1 MAEAATTN
9 DDINELYEALTGTQ
23 KCAILMML
31 LGEDEAAEIMKNLS
45 PKEVQ
50 TLGTS
55 MYSVQGLP
63 QETVNMVLDEFLSII
78 KAQTSLGIA
87 GGSYIKNVL
96 TKALGEDK
104 AESVLGRITP
114 TDSVKAIEILE
125 WLDARSITDL
135 IIDEH
140 PQIIALIISYLE
152 PGVAAD
158 VLNLLPE
165 KTQSDIVKRI
175 ATLQTIQPEALN
187 ELNRVMQKVFSSNAS
202 LRASKVGGVQAA
214 AKIMNFCKQD
224 VEGRIMKDILKEDK
238 ALMQGIQD
246 NMFVFETLLLSD
258 DKSLQ
263 TLLRAVDDDLIVLAL
278 KGADE
283 ELRNKLFGC
292 MSQRAAANI
301 QDEMEALGP
310 VRLTE
315 VQEAQKQ
322 IIAIARRMSDEGS
335 IVLAGRGGDDFV

>member
-1 MAEAATTN
+1 MAETSTTN
-9 DDINELYEALTGTQ
+9 EEVNEIYESLTGTQ

-50 TLGTS
+50 TLGTA

-63 QETVNMVLDEFLSII
+63 QEAVNIVLDEFLAII
-78 KAQTSLGIA
+78 KGQTSLGIA
-87 GGSYIKNVL
+87 GDSYIKNVL

-114 TDSVKAIEILE
+114 RDSVKAIEILE

-140 PQIIALIISYLE
+140 PQIIALVISYLE
-152 PGVAAD
+152 PGIAAD

-165 KTQSDIVKRI
+165 KNQSDIVKRI

-224 VEGRIMKDILKEDK
+224 MEGRIMKDILKEDK

-283 ELRNKLFGC
+283 ELRSKLFGC

-335 IVLAGRGGDDFV
+335 IVLAGRGGDDYV

>member
-1 MAEAATTN
+1 MAETATN
-9 DDINELYEALTGTQ
+9 NNEINELYESLTGTQ

-31 LGEDEAAEIMKNLS
+31 LGEDEASEIMRNLT

-50 TLGTS
+50 TLGTA

-87 GGSYIKNVL
+87 GDSYIKNVL

-114 TDSVKAIEILE
+114 RDSVQAIEILE

-140 PQIIALIISYLE
+140 PQIISLVISYLD

-158 VLNLLPE
+158 VLNFLPE
-165 KTQSDIVKRI
+165 KIQSDIVKRI
-175 ATLQTIQPEALN
+175 ATLQTIQPEAVN

-224 VEGRIMKDILKEDK
+224 MESRIMKDILKEDK
-238 ALMQGIQD
+238 SLMQGIQD

-263 TLLRAVDDDLIVLAL
+263 TLLRAVEDDLIILAL

-283 ELRNKLFGC
+283 ELRTKLFGC

-322 IIAIARRMSDEGS
+322 IIATARRMSDEGS

>member
-1 MAEAATTN
+1 MAETAPN
-9 DDINELYEALTGTQ
+9 SNEINELYESLTGTQ

-31 LGEDEAAEIMKNLS
+31 LGEDEASEIMRNLS

-50 TLGTS
+50 TLGTA

-87 GGSYIKNVL
+87 GDSYIKNVL

-114 TDSVKAIEILE
+114 RDSVQAIEILE

-140 PQIIALIISYLE
+140 PQIISLVISYLD
-152 PGVAAD
+152 PGIAAD
-158 VLNLLPE
+158 VLNFLPE
-165 KTQSDIVKRI
+165 KIQSDIVKRI
-175 ATLQTIQPEALN
+175 ATLQTIQPEAVN

-224 VEGRIMKDILKEDK
+224 MEGRIMKDILKEDK

-263 TLLRAVDDDLIVLAL
+263 TLLRAVEDDLIILAL

-283 ELRNKLFGC
+283 ELRSKLFGC

-335 IVLAGRGGDDFV
+335 IVLAGRGGDDYV

>member
-1 MAEAATTN
+1 MAETATN
-9 DDINELYEALTGTQ
+9 NNEINELYESLTGTQ

-31 LGEDEAAEIMKNLS
+31 LGEDEASEIMRNLT

-50 TLGTS
+50 TLGTA

-87 GGSYIKNVL
+87 GDSYIKNVL

-114 TDSVKAIEILE
+114 RDSVQAIEILE

-140 PQIIALIISYLE
+140 PQIISLVISYLD

-158 VLNLLPE
+158 VLNFLPE
-165 KTQSDIVKRI
+165 KIQSDIVKRI
-175 ATLQTIQPEALN
+175 ATLQTIQPEAVN

-224 VEGRIMKDILKEDK
+224 MESRIMKDILKEDK
-238 ALMQGIQD
+238 SLMQGIQD

-263 TLLRAVDDDLIVLAL
+263 IY
-278 KGADE
+278 
-283 ELRNKLFGC
+283 
-292 MSQRAAANI
+292 
-301 QDEMEALGP
+301 
-310 VRLTE
+310 
-315 VQEAQKQ
+315 
-322 IIAIARRMSDEGS
+322 
-335 IVLAGRGGDDFV
+335 

>member
-1 MAEAATTN
+1 
-9 DDINELYEALTGTQ
+9 
-23 KCAILMML
+23 
-31 LGEDEAAEIMKNLS
+31 
-45 PKEVQ
+45 
-50 TLGTS
+50 

-63 QETVNMVLDEFLSII
+63 QETVNLVLDEFLAII
-78 KAQTSLGIA
+78 KSQTSLGIE
-87 GGSYIKNVL
+87 GTGYIKNVL

-114 TDSVKAIEILE
+114 QDSVKAIEILE
-125 WLDARSITDL
+125 WLDARSIAEL
-135 IIDEH
+135 ILEEH

-152 PGVAAD
+152 PGIAAD

-165 KTQSDIVKRI
+165 NIQSDIVKRI
-175 ATLQTIQPEALN
+175 ATLQTIQPEALS

-224 VEGRIMKDILKEDK
+224 MEGRIMKDILKADK

-263 TLLRAVDDDLIVLAL
+263 TLLRAVDDELIILAL
-278 KGADE
+278 KGADD
-283 ELRNKLFGC
+283 ELRTKLFGC

>member
-1 MAEAATTN
+1 
-9 DDINELYEALTGTQ
+9 
-23 KCAILMML
+23 
-31 LGEDEAAEIMKNLS
+31 
-45 PKEVQ
+45 
-50 TLGTS
+50 

-175 ATLQTIQPEALN
+175 A
-187 ELNRVMQKVFSSNAS
+187 
-202 LRASKVGGVQAA
+202 
-214 AKIMNFCKQD
+214 NFT
-224 VEGRIMKDILKEDK
+224 
-238 ALMQGIQD
+238 
-246 NMFVFETLLLSD
+246 NNST
-258 DKSLQ
+258 
-263 TLLRAVDDDLIVLAL
+263 
-278 KGADE
+278 
-283 ELRNKLFGC
+283 
-292 MSQRAAANI
+292 
-301 QDEMEALGP
+301 
-310 VRLTE
+310 
-315 VQEAQKQ
+315 
-322 IIAIARRMSDEGS
+322 
-335 IVLAGRGGDDFV
+335 